1 MREVKDDELS
11 PSWVQGSMDART
23 EEGFE
28 KAIEYSLDYNYAE
41 SSIPS
46 ATTLTSLTCCCG

>member
-28 KAIEYSLDYNYAE
+28 KAIEYSQDYNYA
-41 SSIPS
+41 
-46 ATTLTSLTCCCG
+46 